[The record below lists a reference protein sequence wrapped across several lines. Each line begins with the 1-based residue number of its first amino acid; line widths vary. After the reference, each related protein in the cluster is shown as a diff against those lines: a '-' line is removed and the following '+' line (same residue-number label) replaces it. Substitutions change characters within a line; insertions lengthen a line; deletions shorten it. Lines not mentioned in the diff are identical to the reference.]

1 MNYKEFSNSELDC
14 EMQALFSLKQAILA
28 NVDKINNRIIEI
40 NEEKLRR
47 KNMETDVTFFDDV

>member
-1 MNYKEFSNSELDC
+1 
-14 EMQALFSLKQAILA
+14 MQALFSLKQAILA